1 MGKTVVE
8 KIRRLLLNYDLTVAY
23 ALGEITIR
31 KEIMD
36 LYKGDNRKPSQRKF
50 IQAKI
55 DFERYEIYVEEVV
68 KAKKELE
75 KNLMYVLNR
84 YSSRYKDI
92 FWKHCIEQKSYDEIA
107 ETTGYSVVALKKIVH
122 NVKQDVIGWFT
133 DEDIKPVE
141 AKPHKKRGRKKKA
154 LN

>member
-1 MGKTVVE
+1 MGKTVVD
-8 KIRRLLLNYDLTVAY
+8 KIRRLFLNYDLTVAY
-23 ALGEITIR
+23 AMGEIEIR
-31 KEIMD
+31 KQIME
-36 LYKGDNRKPSQRKF
+36 LYKGDERKPSQRKF

-55 DFERYEIYVEEVV
+55 DLERYEIYVDAII

-75 KNLMYVLNR
+75 KNLLFVLNR

-92 FWKHCIEQKSYDEIA
+92 FWKHCIELKSYDEIA

-122 NVKQDVIGWFT
+122 TVKQDVIGWFT

-141 AKPHKKRGRKKKA
+141 PKPHKKRGRKKKA
-154 LN
+154 